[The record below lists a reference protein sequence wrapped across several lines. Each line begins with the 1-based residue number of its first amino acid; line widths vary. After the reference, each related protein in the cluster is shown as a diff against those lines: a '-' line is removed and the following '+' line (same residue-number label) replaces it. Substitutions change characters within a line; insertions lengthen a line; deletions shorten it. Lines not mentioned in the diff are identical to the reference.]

1 LREKKNNLSN
11 FISNFFLL
19 KYQIIL
25 GMYMVEYKCLNCK
38 KIIKFEELGNRARCP
53 HCSYKIL
60 VKLRPKV
67 VKHVKAR

>member
-1 LREKKNNLSN
+1 LREKKNNL
-11 FISNFFLL
+11 FDIFLKFL
-19 KYQIIL
+19 QLLFL